1 MISNWA
7 IFNGAIRMKY
17 CVGIL
22 PDFINGG
29 LILMHDY
36 SGSHYG
42 VDL

>member
-1 MISNWA
+1 
-7 IFNGAIRMKY
+7 MKY

-22 PDFINGG
+22 ADFINGG